1 MQVVNLEN
9 VAILGETYR
18 KRTQQYPWPKL
29 VIEARLKLGWQV
41 GFGVRLTDKP
51 MKLNPCLVKTPSRP
65 HRLPCR
71 SPPPAWKLP
80 TPWPASGRKST
91 SLHLP
96 IVPKVI
102 ESRGRVLDR
111 VDTASW
117 KCPLQY
123 SNLNLASL
131 KIEAGDGM
139 ITNWAASKFTV
150 VIFARIWRERGGAE
164 IVN

>member
-1 MQVVNLEN
+1 MPSL
-9 VAILGETYR
+9 I
-18 KRTQQYPWPKL
+18 
-29 VIEARLKLGWQV
+29 
-41 GFGVRLTDKP
+41 
-51 MKLNPCLVKTPSRP
+51 KTPSRL

-91 SLHLP
+91 RLHLP
-96 IVPKVI
+96 IVPIVV

-123 SNLNLASL
+123 SNFNLASL
-131 KIEAGDGM
+131 KIEAGDGSVPTYE
-139 ITNWAASKFTV
+139 IRPSIHKFGPKSDHFFDEKPEQNRTKNGLKSDLFHKNK
-150 VIFARIWRERGGAE
+150 IM
-164 IVN
+164 VNQCSHLWNPTPYLQYQT

>member
-1 MQVVNLEN
+1 MPSL
-9 VAILGETYR
+9 I
-18 KRTQQYPWPKL
+18 
-29 VIEARLKLGWQV
+29 
-41 GFGVRLTDKP
+41 
-51 MKLNPCLVKTPSRP
+51 KTPSRP

-91 SLHLP
+91 RLHLP
-96 IVPKVI
+96 IVRIVV

-131 KIEAGDGM
+131 KIEAGDRM
-139 ITNWAASKFTV
+139 ITNCQECSASTLIRIRTFLSKV
-150 VIFARIWRERGGAE
+150 VQIWSVFCSKVWIFHKNNERTLKMPHFSVGWHHKSLMKCCFKT
-164 IVN
+164 ILLT